1 MAENQQ
7 NKQVKFKFSVKWIYI
22 LLLMGIG
29 YMLFSQSDANPQ
41 KEEWADVKKQW
52 LQGDIKEVVFIRNE
66 YEGRVTIKPERIG
79 LYESKFAGKVPK
91 SSPHFIFL
99 VSGSFN
105 AEEMFEEAGNIFLSY
120 MTED

>member
-22 LLLMGIG
+22 LLLMGLG

-66 YEGRVTIKPERIG
+66 YEGRVTIKPERP
-79 LYESKFAGKVPK
+79 LSLR
-91 SSPHFIFL
+91 FL
-99 VSGSFN
+99 K
-105 AEEMFEEAGNIFLSY
+105 
-120 MTED
+120 